1 MKTYQETIDFLFSQL
16 PQFQKIGQKAYKA
29 NLDNIK
35 AICSLL
41 GNPQKHLKTIH
52 VAGSNGKGSTSHM
65 LASILQE
72 AGYKVGLYTSPH
84 LVDFRERIKI
94 NGVEITEDEVVS
106 FVEEFQPKLA
116 TIKPSF
122 FEWTVG
128 LAFYYFHQQ
137 NTDINVIETGLG
149 GRLDSTNV
157 IEPIVSVITNIS
169 LEHTAILGDTL
180 ELIANEKAG
189 IIKPNCPVVIGK
201 TQNETKE
208 VFRKKASETNSQIYF
223 ADAHPFIG
231 YELDLKGDIQ
241 QENAQTARVA
251 SSVLNSMSYSISES
265 NIFAGLKN
273 VIKNTRLQGRFQVV
287 NENPFTVFDTAH
299 NPDGIRILCNEL
311 TKKNPMKI
319 HVVMGMAGD
328 KNHREMF
335 SFFPENS
342 QFYFCSSTNERVLAG
357 ADLAKIAD
365 SLNKKGKSYP
375 SVRDGL
381 MAAKKEVSANEI
393 IVVTGSNFI
402 VADILS

>member
-29 NLDNIK
+29 NLNNIE
-35 AICSLL
+35 AICSFL
-41 GNPQKHLKTIH
+41 GNPEKQIKTIH

-65 LASILQE
+65 LASVLQE

-94 NGVEITEDEVVS
+94 NGEEITEQKVIE

-116 TIKPSF
+116 EIRPSF

-128 LAFYYFHQQ
+128 LAFYHFKHQG
-137 NTDINVIETGLG
+137 TDINVIETGLG

-169 LEHTAILGDTL
+169 LEHTTILGDTL
-180 ELIANEKAG
+180 ELIATEKAG

-201 TQNETKE
+201 TQIETKE
-208 VFRKKASETNSQIYF
+208 IFTQKALENKSNIYF
-223 ADAHPFIG
+223 ADTQTSVS
-231 YELDLKGDIQ
+231 YKLDLKGEIQ
-241 QENAQTARVA
+241 QENARTATTTC
-251 SSVLNSMSYSISES
+251 SVINSLGFPVSES
-265 NIFAGLKN
+265 QQAAGLQN

-287 NENPFTVFDTAH
+287 NKTPLTVFDTAH
-299 NPDGIRILCNEL
+299 NPDGIRILCNEIS
-311 TKKNPMKI
+311 KINPAKI
-319 HVVMGMAGD
+319 HVVIGMASD
-328 KNHREMF
+328 KNHKEMF
-335 SFFPENS
+335 FHFPKYS
-342 QFYFCSSTNERVLAG
+342 VFYYCSSTNERLLKAVELE
-357 ADLAKIAD
+357 KIAH
-365 SLNKKGKSYP
+365 SLNKTGTTHT
-375 SVRDGL
+375 SVADGL
-381 MAAKKEVSANEI
+381 EAAKAQAKPNEM